1 MTSSQTLRAVSVFD
15 TVASLPLLNDKDLR
29 THVRFLVNLLGEV
42 IEERSGTRLFQTIE
56 TLRKGFIRL
65 RKEHD
70 SLLKDQLIAV
80 INQLDDDTLR
90 DVIRAFS
97 IYFSLVNTAEEAF
110 HHHNRQIQLRNGG
123 DLWSGSFLDT
133 LQLLKSEGVTLEQL
147 QQLLNTLNF
156 MPVFTAHPTES
167 KRRTVMEILR
177 RVFLLDAQLTNKPLT
192 AFDEMRTRAELKR
205 QIQLLWVTDEV
216 RPIKPSVRD
225 EVKNGLYY
233 FNVSLF
239 DAVPKCYRNLGNAI
253 RRVYGD
259 ELAANPHFQIPQFI
273 RFGSWIGGDRD
284 GNPFVTAETTEM
296 AVMLQQRTVLRRY
309 LDDVTRLIF
318 LLTQSEPLSEISE
331 TLANDISACEQR
343 FSDAFATNQQ
353 RFVKEPYRRK
363 LYMMRF
369 RLEDNLR
376 LMQQYFKPEQH
387 VESLGVAYQSE
398 AEFLADLQLI
408 HDSMHHHGDADLA
421 AAELTDLLRLV
432 ETFGFCLYQL
442 DVRQESNRHSAT
454 VAELLQASGLSD
466 KYLQLD
472 ESARQALLSDC
483 LRSQQCVTIDSSA
496 LTAETRETM
505 AVFELMARMQRD
517 VSPRV
522 FGSYVISM
530 THEASH
536 ILEVLWLA
544 QQSGLAG
551 YDQGQA
557 FCQVRVA
564 PLFETIDDLMRIEP
578 VMTALLENPVY
589 REMLRASGDLQEV
602 MLGYSDS
609 CKDGG
614 ILASG
619 WNLFLAQRTI
629 STLARQHGIQCR
641 MFHGRGGTIGRGGG
655 PTHDAILAQPA
666 GSVHGQIKFTEQ
678 GEVLSFKYG
687 NTETAAYELGM
698 GISALIKA
706 SRGLVTERPVVND
719 EYVSIMHSLA
729 ETGEQTYRQ
738 LTEQTPGFLDF
749 FYEACPVG
757 EISMMNIGSRPSHRK
772 AGDRSIKSVRAIGWV
787 FAWAQSRFTLPAWY
801 GIGTALSCWVE
812 EQPERL
818 VQLQQMYRD
827 WPFFRALLSNTQMSL
842 SKADMGIAA
851 NYAELCQ
858 QRLTTGHVYALIFSE
873 YQQTVRQVLSLV
885 ESDVLISENPV
896 LALSLRRRQP
906 YLDPLNHIQLML
918 IKRYRESIEDAD
930 QLSRWRDPLMR
941 TISAISAGMRNTG

>member
-1 MTSSQTLRAVSVFD
+1 MTASQPARAVSVFD
-15 TVASLPLLNDKDLR
+15 TVASLPLLDDKDLR
-29 THVRFLVNLLGEV
+29 AHVRFLVNLLGEV
-42 IEERSGTRLFQTIE
+42 IEERSGTRLFQTLE

-70 SLLKDQLIAV
+70 ALLKEQLIAV
-80 INQLDDDTLR
+80 INQLDDATLR

-97 IYFSLVNTAEEAF
+97 TYFSLVNTAEEAF

-133 LQLLKSEGVTLEQL
+133 LQGLKSEGVTLDQL

-156 MPVFTAHPTES
+156 IPVFTAHPTES
-167 KRRTVMEILR
+167 KRRTVMEVLR
-177 RVFLLDAQLTNKPLT
+177 RIFLLDAQLTNKPLT
-192 AFDEMRTRAELKR
+192 AFDEGRIREQLKR

-239 DAVPKCYRNLGNAI
+239 DAVPRCYRNLGNAI
-253 RRVYGD
+253 RRVYAD
-259 ELAANPHFQIPQFI
+259 ELADNPHVHIPPFI

-296 AVMLQQRTVLRRY
+296 AIMLQQRTVLRRY
-309 LDDVTRLIF
+309 LEDVTQLIF

-331 TLANDISACEQR
+331 ALAEDICACEQR
-343 FSDAFATNQQ
+343 FGAAFASSQQ

-376 LMQQYFKPEQH
+376 LMQQYFKPEQK
-387 VESLGVAYQSE
+387 VEALGVAYQNE
-398 AEFLADLQLI
+398 TEFLADLQLI
-408 HDSMHHHGDADLA
+408 HQSMVSHGEADIA
-421 AAELTDLLRLV
+421 SAELTDLIRLV

-442 DVRQESNRHSAT
+442 DIRQESNRHSLS
-454 VAELLQASGLSD
+454 VAELLQAGGVSD
-466 KYLQLD
+466 DYLQLD
-472 ESARQALLSDC
+472 ELSRQALLNVC
-483 LRSQQCVTIDSSA
+483 LQAQQPLAINRSELS
-496 LTAETRETM
+496 AETQETV

-517 VSPRV
+517 VSSRV

-536 ILEVLWLA
+536 ILEVLLLA

-551 YDQGQA
+551 YDQGRT
-557 FCQVRVA
+557 FCQIRIT

-589 REMLRASGDLQEV
+589 REMLRACGDLQEV

-629 STLARQHGIQCR
+629 SSLTTRYGIQCR
-641 MFHGRGGTIGRGGG
+641 IFHGRGGTIGRGGG

-687 NTETAAYELGM
+687 NTETASYELGM

-706 SRGLVTERPVVND
+706 SRGLVADHPVVND
-719 EYVSIMHSLA
+719 DYVSIMHALA
-729 ETGEQTYRQ
+729 ETGEQAYRQ
-738 LTEQTPGFLDF
+738 LTEHTPGFLDF
-749 FYEACPVG
+749 FYQACPVG
-757 EISMMNIGSRPSHRK
+757 EIGMMNIGSRPSHRK
-772 AGDRSIKSVRAIGWV
+772 AGDQSIKSVRAIGWV
-787 FAWAQSRFTLPAWY
+787 FSWAQSRFTLPAWY
-801 GIGTALSCWVE
+801 GIGSALTSWVQQ
-812 EQPERL
+812 QPERL
-818 VQLQQMYRD
+818 QQLQQMYRD

-842 SKADMGIAA
+842 SKADMTIAA
-851 NYAELCQ
+851 NYAELCSE
-858 QRLTTGHVYALIFSE
+858 RRTAGHVYALIFSE
-873 YQQTVRQVLSLV
+873 YQQTLRQVLSLV
-885 ESDVLISENPV
+885 ESDVLIGENPT

-918 IKRYRESIEDAD
+918 IKRYRESIDDVD
-930 QLSRWRDPLMR
+930 QASRWQDPLMR
-941 TISAISAGMRNTG
+941 SISAISAGMRNTG